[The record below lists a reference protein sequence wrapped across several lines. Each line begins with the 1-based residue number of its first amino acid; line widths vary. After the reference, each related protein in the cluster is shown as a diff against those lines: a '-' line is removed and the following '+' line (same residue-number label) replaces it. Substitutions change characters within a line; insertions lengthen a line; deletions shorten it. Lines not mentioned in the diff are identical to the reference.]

1 MATAKLTLLG
11 IESDL
16 NYLNKSLFDSLSLP
30 SGYEKADI
38 VNQILL
44 DCGEFEVLYPSGD
57 FLTEAI
63 GLWSKRWY
71 RTFNKWLTALN
82 IEYAPLENYD
92 RTEEHVD
99 TFENINENHNQN
111 KGTDTSTEKVSAF
124 DSSNFSNKGQSI
136 TNLGTG
142 SDSNGSG
149 SGSSTSKIR
158 AHGNIGVTTSQQML
172 EAELDL
178 AKWNLTKHIVDI
190 FKQEFCIMV
199 YS

>member
-11 IESDL
+11 LESDL
-16 NYLNKSLFDSLSLP
+16 NYLKKSLFDSLTLP
-30 SGYEKADI
+30 AGYDKDDL

-44 DCGEFEVLYPSGD
+44 DCGEFEVLYADGD

-92 RTEEHVD
+92 RTEERSND
-99 TFENINENHNQN
+99 YSN
-111 KGTDTSTEKVSAF
+111 KGNTSNTSGTTDIGQVSAF
-124 DSSNFSNKGQSI
+124 DSSGFVNKDK
-136 TNLGTG
+136 
-142 SDSNGSG
+142 SDSSSSTSGSSND
-149 SGSSTSKIR
+149 SGSSTEKIR

-172 EAELDL
+172 EAELNL
-178 AKWNLTKHIVDI
+178 AKWNLTEKIVDV
-190 FKQEFCIMV
+190 FKHEFCILV
-199 YS
+199 YV

>member
-16 NYLNKSLFDSLSLP
+16 NYYGKSLFDSLKLP
-30 SGYEKADI
+30 DGFEKDDI

-44 DCGEFEVLYPSGD
+44 DCGEFEVLYPSAD

-63 GLWSKRWY
+63 GLWGKRWY
-71 RTFNKWLTALN
+71 RTFDKWLTALN

-92 RTEEHVD
+92 RTEERS
-99 TFENINENHNQN
+99 NEYSN
-111 KGTDTSTEKVSAF
+111 KGSNSSSSDITGVDKVSAF
-124 DSSNFSNKGQSI
+124 DSSDFVNRNMSETNSNNSGNTSD
-136 TNLGTG
+136 TG
-142 SDSNGSG
+142 SN
-149 SGSSTSKIR
+149 TEKVR

-172 EAELDL
+172 EAELKL
-178 AKWNLTKHIVDI
+178 AGWNLTKQIVDV